1 MLPLMRKVSAALSRL
16 LPEPRGRRLGVAV
29 SGGPDSVAL
38 CDVLAQLAPARELQL
53 TVLHVNH
60 RLRPEAE
67 AEQQL
72 VEQLC
77 RCWQLPCLVEVLSP
91 PERHSGIEAWAR
103 QERYRFFQRVR
114 DRYGLEAVAVAHT
127 LDDQAETV
135 LFRLLR
141 GTARRG
147 LAGMP
152 ATRGGWLIRPLL
164 DCSRQEVMA
173 YLETRQLPYT
183 VDPSNTDLRYTRNKI
198 RHLLLPFL
206 AREFTPRIRSHLA
219 HLAKAMRSE
228 EDWLEAQAQAA
239 YLRVVDS
246 SQVLSLPRLQAEPAA
261 LHMRILRRWLEQS
274 GQAREL
280 GGAHFEAVARLS
292 APCGR
297 GQVTLPRG
305 VSVQRRGD
313 TLCITPTVQAEP
325 PSSYCC
331 VLTPGQEVVL
341 PQAGWRVA
349 VSPVQPWDAPP
360 HRARSADRWQAIFDG
375 ACLAQGFW
383 VRTMQPGDRIR
394 PLGMQGHRKVHDVLI
409 DAKIPLHR
417 RKAFPLIVV
426 GQEIAWVPGCVR
438 GEAATV
444 TRATRLICR
453 VVVNPLPE
461 KGKLC

>member
-1 MLPLMRKVSAALSRL
+1 MRKVSVALSRL
-16 LPEPRGRRLGVAV
+16 LPEPQGKRLGVAV

-38 CDVLAQLAPARELQL
+38 CDALVQLAPARGIQL

-60 RLRPEAE
+60 RLRPQAD

-77 RCWQLPCLVEVLSP
+77 RRWQLPCLVEVLSP

-114 DRYGLEAVAVAHT
+114 DDHGLDAVAVAHT

-141 GTARRG
+141 GAARRG

-173 YLETRQLPYT
+173 YLGTRQLPYT
-183 VDPSNTDLRYTRNKI
+183 VDPSNADLRYTRNKI

-206 AREFTPRIRSHLA
+206 AREFTPRICSHLA
-219 HLAKAMRSE
+219 NLAKVMRDE
-228 EDWLEAQAQAA
+228 EDWLEAQARAA
-239 YLRVVDS
+239 YMRVVAP
-246 SQVLSLPRLQAEPAA
+246 SQVLSLVCLQAEPAA
-261 LHMRILRRWLEQS
+261 LRMRILRHWLEQN
-274 GQAREL
+274 GQTGEL
-280 GGAHFEAVARLS
+280 GFVHLEAVARLS
-292 APCGR
+292 APGGR

-305 VSVQRRGD
+305 VSVQRVGN
-313 TLCITPTVQAEP
+313 TLRIAP
-325 PSSYCC
+325 PARIETLSPYCC

-341 PQAGWRVA
+341 PQAGWRVM
-349 VSPVQPWDAPP
+349 VSPLQPWNDPP
-360 HRARSADRWQAIFDG
+360 HSARSADRWQAIFDG
-375 ACLAQGFW
+375 ACLGQGFF
-383 VRTMQPGDRIR
+383 VRPMQPGDRIR
-394 PLGMQGHRKVHDVLI
+394 PLGMQGHRKVHDVFI
-409 DAKIPLHR
+409 DAKIPRHHR
-417 RKAFPLIVV
+417 QAFPLILI

-438 GEAATV
+438 GETARITAAT
-444 TRATRLICR
+444 RCICR
-453 VVVNPLPE
+453 VTVNPLPE